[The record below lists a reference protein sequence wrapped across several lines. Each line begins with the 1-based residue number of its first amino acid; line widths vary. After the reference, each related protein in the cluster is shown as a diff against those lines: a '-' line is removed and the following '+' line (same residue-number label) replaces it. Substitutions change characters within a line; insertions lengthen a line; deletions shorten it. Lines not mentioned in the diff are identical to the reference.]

1 MRIEKRK
8 IASSKELGVLVKEA
22 MEGEINGLG
31 VIDEMT
37 LSSDDV
43 EVGLLAG
50 DGDGRVFIV
59 VAREASGDNLI
70 LSLGGHMTWLK
81 HNRDRLARAY
91 PKYDWINE
99 PGLVFMAE
107 SFSPHVLMLVSMLGI
122 DPKACYTMK
131 CLAIGAEKGLYIE
144 PVGLPEVRLRP
155 RAATEPRVEAKPEAA
170 LQREAGPMDLLSRTV
185 ADLGGIAEGLEVS
198 ASFGYRS
205 KSLDWVPVANLR
217 SHRGTIWIE
226 SGPGKWT
233 TKRIED
239 HKGLDGVLD
248 VVKKS
253 YDEIQRAKGSAKDA
267 GESELSEA
275 ERKSLGWE

>member
-1 MRIEKRK
+1 
-8 IASSKELGVLVKEA
+8 V
-22 MEGEINGLG
+22 
-31 VIDEMT
+31 EM
-37 LSSDDV
+37 
-43 EVGLLAG
+43 GLLAG

-59 VAREASGDNLI
+59 AAREASGDNLI
-70 LSLGGHMTWLK
+70 LSLGGHMTWLR

-99 PGLVFMAE
+99 PGLIFMAE
-107 SFSPHVLMLVSMLGI
+107 GFSPSVLMLVSMLGVE
-122 DPKACYTMK
+122 PKACYAIK

-144 PVGLPEVRLRP
+144 PVDLPEVKLRS
-155 RAATEPRVEAKPEAA
+155 RAEAEPKAEPRPEAA
-170 LQREAGPMDLLSRTV
+170 AQREAGPIDLLSRTV
-185 ADLGGIAEGLEVS
+185 TDMVGIAEGLEVS

-239 HKGLDGVLD
+239 DKSLGSVLD

-253 YDEIQRAKGSAKDA
+253 YEEIQRAKGGAKDA